1 MPLDELLQRLVSV
14 TPGQKSFLSVYL
26 DLRPNRTGK
35 KLHTVFLKA
44 RLRELSSLL
53 PARASEQSLFNKDI
67 KRIQKYLEAEL
78 DPAWK
83 GIAIFACAADD
94 LFLPIPMPLPPENDL
109 TLSSTPYLFSLVRHA
124 ALYQT
129 HAVVEAN
136 SRQARLFLIR
146 LGHLT
151 KQINLSWENKHTTR
165 FGRMGWSLP
174 RFQRH
179 LQEHSKQR
187 GKEIVE
193 NLRKLIL
200 PEKPEYL
207 FIAAEEGMEVELKK
221 QLSTPLKMRM
231 VPLAVLDLHTPD
243 HKLLSAAS
251 DALLAI
257 SKEKAETFSKYILEE
272 AEPLGQA
279 TSGAEA
285 TLSVLQN
292 HQIERMVFDARFKA
306 TGWRCPACDSLGM
319 GGVPRSCPYCQA
331 TIFPSDLREE
341 ILAKAQS
348 QGVDL
353 FFTENFSP
361 LLKAGGVAALLKYKT
376 YKKTR
381 NKK

>member
-26 DLRPNRTGK
+26 DLRPNRIGK

-53 PARASEQSLFNKDI
+53 PSRASEQSLFNKDI

-200 PEKPEYL
+200 PGKPEYL
-207 FIAAEEGMEVELKK
+207 FVAAEEGMEAELKK
-221 QLSTPLKMRM
+221 QLPTPLKMRM

-243 HKLLSAAS
+243 HKLLSTAS
-251 DALLAI
+251 EALLAI

-319 GGVPRSCPYCQA
+319 GGVPSSCPYCQA

-361 LLKAGGVAALLKYKT
+361 LLKAGGIAALLKYKT
-376 YKKTR
+376 PKKSTGQ
-381 NKK
+381 

>member
-200 PEKPEYL
+200 PGKPEYL
-207 FIAAEEGMEVELKK
+207 FVAAEEGMEAELKK
-221 QLSTPLKMRM
+221 QLPTPLKMRM

-243 HKLLSAAS
+243 HKLLSTAS
-251 DALLAI
+251 EALLAI

-319 GGVPRSCPYCQA
+319 GGVPSSCPYCQA
-331 TIFPSDLREE
+331 TIFPSNLREE

-353 FFTENFSP
+353 FFTENFSR

-376 YKKTR
+376 PKKSTGQ
-381 NKK
+381 

>member
-1 MPLDELLQRLVSV
+1 MPLNELLQRLVRV

-35 KLHTVFLKA
+35 KLYPVFLKT
-44 RLRELSSLL
+44 RLREISSLL
-53 PARASEQSLFNKDI
+53 PARAAEQSLCNQDI
-67 KRIQKYLEAEL
+67 KRIQKYLEEEL

-94 LFLPIPMPLPPENDL
+94 LFLPIPMPLSPENDV
-109 TLSSTPYLFSLVRHA
+109 TLSSIPQLFSLVRHK

-146 LGHLT
+146 LGTLS

-193 NLRKLIL
+193 NVKKLIL
-200 PEKPEYL
+200 RENPEYL
-207 FIAAEEGMEVELKK
+207 FLAAEEEMEAELKK
-221 QLSTPLKMRM
+221 QLPASLIKKM
-231 VPLAVLDLHTPD
+231 VPLSVLDLHAPD
-243 HKLLSAAS
+243 HKLLSTAAE
-251 DALLAI
+251 ALRAI
-257 SKEKAETFSKYILEE
+257 SQEKAETFSKYILEE
-272 AEPLGQA
+272 AEPLGRA
-279 TSGAEA
+279 TSGTEA
-285 TLSVLQN
+285 TLSALQN

-306 TGWRCPACDSLGM
+306 TGWGCPACNSLGI

-331 TIFPSDLREE
+331 TIFPSNLREK

-353 FFTENFSP
+353 FFTENFST

-376 YKKTR
+376 SKKPR
-381 NKK
+381 GIK

>member
-53 PARASEQSLFNKDI
+53 PARASEQSLCNKDI

-109 TLSSTPYLFSLVRHA
+109 TLSSTPHLFSLARHA

-146 LGHLT
+146 LGNLT

-187 GKEIVE
+187 GKEIAD

-200 PEKPEYL
+200 PENPEYL
-207 FIAAEEGMEVELKK
+207 FVAAEEGMEAELKK
-221 QLSTPLKMRM
+221 QLPTPLKKRM
-231 VPLAVLDLHTPD
+231 IPLAVLDLHTPD

-279 TSGAEA
+279 TSGPEA
-285 TLSVLQN
+285 TLSALQN

-319 GGVPRSCPYCQA
+319 GGIPSSCPYCQA
-331 TIFPSDLREE
+331 TIFPSNLREE

-376 YKKTR
+376 PKKIR
-381 NKK
+381 GNK